1 MCKCNM
7 YICDHMSEGENV
19 EACIRSLAI
28 VPCQRGMQR
37 GCRGEKRGKMRLNIR
52 NKTKLTMLNI
62 L

>member
-1 MCKCNM
+1 
-7 YICDHMSEGENV
+7 MSEGENV

-28 VPCQRGMQR
+28 VPYQRGVQR